1 MSTATVRAKFTCQE
15 VTQYIGTMKKVR
27 LTPVTG
33 VDGEDKMFWKY
44 TPSGELT
51 MTIDNPPA
59 SDMFVPGQTYYLD
72 FTAADA

>member
-1 MSTATVRAKFTCQE
+1 MKVRAKFICQE
-15 VTQYIGTMKKVR
+15 VTQYSGGSKKVR

-33 VDGEDKMFWKY
+33 GSDEDKLFWKY
-44 TPSGELT
+44 TPSGELS

-72 FTAADA
+72 FRPVEA